1 MTPDEMITLSAA
13 EAVNAMREGHMT
25 ALAYAEALLA
35 RCAAGADLNAF
46 ITLDSEAV
54 RAEARAADRRRAA
67 GEVLG
72 PLHGLPVPIKDSINT
87 ADLPT
92 TAGTS
97 ALRGFYPA
105 SDASV
110 VARLRAAGA
119 IVLGKTNLH
128 ELSLGWTSNN
138 LAFGPVRNPWVRTR
152 IPGGSS
158 GGSAAAV
165 AAGMAPLAL
174 AEDTEGSIRVPA
186 ALCGI
191 AGFRPTTG
199 RYPNDGCAPITGEFD
214 QVGPV
219 ARHVSDLVL
228 FDDVMTGETAP
239 VVVPPLAGLRL
250 GVAPGYYFADLD
262 PAVAEAVDGVI
273 GQLERAG
280 VTIVRADLP
289 GLAEL
294 VEAITLTV
302 QIHDVVPALRRWLSA
317 SGASITYE
325 ALHAE
330 VSPDVKAVLE
340 AFAVPGAPRAIPDE
354 LYATAITVHL
364 PALKALFAKWFAE
377 NRVDAMLLPATRI
390 RATLIGEGS
399 MVRIAGSDVPFEAA
413 ISRNI
418 APGSTAGLPGLVLPA
433 ALAGGLPVG
442 IELDGPAGSDRKL
455 LGIGLAVEALIGPL
469 PQPLSAVQCGAETLV
484 RR

>member
-1 MTPDEMITLSAA
+1 MTPDEMIALSAA
-13 EAVNAMREGHMT
+13 EAVSAMREGRVT
-25 ALAYAEALLA
+25 ALDYAEALLA
-35 RCAAGADLNAF
+35 RCAARADLNAF
-46 ITLDSEAV
+46 ITLDPEAV

-97 ALRGFYPA
+97 ALRHFHPA
-105 SDASV
+105 ADAPV

-138 LAFGPVRNPWVRTR
+138 LAYGPVRNPWDTAR

-199 RYPNDGCAPITGEFD
+199 RYPNEGCAPITSEFD
-214 QVGPV
+214 QIGPV
-219 ARHVSDLVL
+219 ARRVSDLVL
-228 FDDVMTGETAP
+228 FDDVMTGGASP
-239 VVVPPLAGLRL
+239 VAVPPLPGLRI
-250 GVAPGYYFADLD
+250 GVAPGYYFADLE

-294 VEAITLTV
+294 IDAITLTV
-302 QIHDVVPALRRWLSA
+302 QIHDVVPSLRRWLAA

-325 ALHAE
+325 ELHAQ
-330 VSPDVKAVLE
+330 VSPDVKGLLE
-340 AFAVPGAPRAIPDE
+340 AFAVPGAPGAIPEE
-354 LYATAITVHL
+354 LYAAALTVHL

-377 NRVDAMLLPATRI
+377 NRVDAMLFPATRI
-390 RATLIGEGS
+390 RATRIGEDRTVS
-399 MVRIAGSDVPFEAA
+399 LAGADVPFEAA

-418 APGSTAGLPGLVLPA
+418 APGSTAGLPGLVMPA
-433 ALAGGLPVG
+433 ALAGGLPVA
-442 IELDGPAGSDRKL
+442 IELDGPAGSDRAL
-455 LGIGLAVEALIGPL
+455 LGIGLAIEALIGPL
-469 PQPLSAVQCGAETLV
+469 PPPPAISAG
-484 RR
+484 

>member
-1 MTPDEMITLSAA
+1 MTADEMIALSAG
-13 EAVNAMREGHMT
+13 EAVSAMRSGRMT

-46 ITLDSEAV
+46 ITLDPEAV
-54 RAEARAADRRRAA
+54 RAQARAADARREA
-67 GEVLG
+67 GEALG

-97 ALRGFYPA
+97 ALRDFYPSA
-105 SDASV
+105 DAPV

-128 ELSLGWTSNN
+128 ELSLGWTSSNM
-138 LAFGPVRNPWVRTR
+138 AYGPVRNPWDHTR

-199 RYPNDGCAPITGEFD
+199 RYPTDGCAPITDEFD

-228 FDDVMTGETAP
+228 FDDVMTGEASS

-250 GVAPGYYFADLD
+250 GIAPAYYFAGLD
-262 PAVAEAVDGVI
+262 PAVAGVVDGVI
-273 GQLERAG
+273 KRLEQAG

-289 GLAEL
+289 GLAAL
-294 VEAITLTV
+294 VEVITLTV
-302 QIHDVVPALRRWLSA
+302 QIHDVVPSLTGWLAA
-317 SGASITYE
+317 SGASIGYD

-330 VSPDVKAVLE
+330 VSPDVKALLD
-340 AFAVPGAPRAIPDE
+340 AFAVPGAPRAIPE
-354 LYATAITVHL
+354 ESYSAAINVHL
-364 PALKALFAKWFAE
+364 PALKALFAAWFAE
-377 NRVDAMLLPATRI
+377 NRVDAMLLPATMMLP
-390 RATLIGEGS
+390 TLIGDDS
-399 MVRIAGSDVPFEAA
+399 TVRIAGNDVPFEVA

-418 APGSTAGLPGLVLPA
+418 APGSTAGLPGLVIPA
-433 ALAGGLPVG
+433 ALASALPVA

-455 LGIGLAVEALIGPL
+455 LGIGLAIEALLGPL
-469 PQPLSAVQCGAETLV
+469 PSPPPLASSISAG
-484 RR
+484 